1 MNKIGKGRRIIL
13 SITEMI
19 PGRIYVGG
27 RISPEDWRFIGQHI
41 NAIVNLRTKPDRPPF
56 DFSHRVMIWMP
67 ITIKVT
73 PSITW
78 VENLMAHINLLVK
91 QGYSILI
98 HDTYGYQRLGFVIT
112 AYYMQRFRMN
122 REQALNTVQKIKPN
136 IQPTVNYMEL
146 LARYENH
153 LGLG

>member
-1 MNKIGKGRRIIL
+1 M
-13 SITEMI
+13 SFTEMI
-19 PGRIYVGG
+19 PGRLYVGG
-27 RISPEDWRFIGQHI
+27 RISSEDWRFIDQHI

-56 DFSHRVMIWMP
+56 DFTNRVMIWTP

-73 PSITW
+73 PSIAW
-78 VENLMAHINLLVK
+78 VENLMAHINLLDK

-98 HDTYGYQRLGFVIT
+98 HDTYGYQRLGFIIA

-122 REQALNTVQKIKPN
+122 RKQALSAVQKIKPD
-136 IQPTVNYMEL
+136 IQPTANYLEL
-146 LARYENH
+146 LARYEKH